1 MRQDRY
7 ILIYG
12 LSELRCDNLEQL
24 KKAEIIPTSLWEKR
38 SMAELHRA
46 VDVVDLTKRFGEL
59 LAVDRV
65 SFEVEKGEIFGFLG
79 PNGAGKTTT
88 IRMLTGIM
96 EPDAGS
102 VHIEGIDLIK
112 HPLEAKMKMGCIPEV
127 GNVYQD
133 LSARENIDLVGRFYG
148 LSKRERESRS
158 EELLDALSLSDRGD
172 DFVRTFSK
180 GMRQRVSIA
189 CAIIHQPAVLF
200 LDEPT
205 EGLDVHSRRVIIDL
219 VKKMNAQGSTILLT
233 THNIEE
239 ANRLCQRV
247 CIINKGRIVAIEAP
261 EKLRHAYES
270 IQTVEVAFDG
280 NVDASWFAFE
290 HVSNIE
296 ACGDKWRFCTDNPDE
311 AIKGIVKVANEKKAK
326 IVSVATMGPS
336 LEDIFVK
343 LTEGGI

>member
-1 MRQDRY
+1 MEA
-7 ILIYG
+7 I
-12 LSELRCDNLEQL
+12 EVTE
-24 KKAEIIPTSLWEKR
+24 
-38 SMAELHRA
+38 
-46 VDVVDLTKRFGEL
+46 LTKRFGEII
-59 LAVDRV
+59 AVDHINFQV
-65 SFEVEKGEIFGFLG
+65 KKGEIFGLLG

-96 EPDAGS
+96 EPDTGS
-102 VHIEGIDLIK
+102 VHIEGIDLMK
-112 HPLEAKMKMGCIPEV
+112 HPLEGKMNIGCIPEV

-133 LSARENIDLVGRFYG
+133 LSARENLDLMGRFYG

-158 EELLDALSLSDRGD
+158 EELLAALGLSDRGD
-172 DFVRTFSK
+172 DYVRTYSK
-180 GMRQRVSIA
+180 GMRQRASIA
-189 CAIIHQPAVLF
+189 CALIHQPAVLF

-205 EGLDVHSRRVIIDL
+205 EGLDVHSRRVIVDL
-219 VKKMNAQGSTILLT
+219 VKKMNAQGSTVVLT
-233 THNIEE
+233 IHNIEE
-239 ANRLCQRV
+239 ANRLCERV

-261 EKLRHAYES
+261 EKLRRAYES
-270 IQTVEVAFDG
+270 IQTIEVAFDG
-280 NVDASWFAFE
+280 NVDTSWFAFE

-326 IVSVATMGPS
+326 IVSIATMGPS